1 METVIQVQIL
11 IDVFKE
17 EISKLT
23 NENIL
28 LKARIQQLQNE
39 LSDKEKND

>member
-17 EISKLT
+17 EISKLI

-28 LKARIQQLQNE
+28 LKARVQQLQNE